1 MNELV
6 EENKIK
12 AATRVAVFNFLSLFK
27 VVGIKLNIYYLYSTV
42 HSTLLIFE
50 INFDTLFKNV
60 LEIWLFFF
68 MFLLKKIYNVKFGLL
83 TVQIL
88 F

>member
-27 VVGIKLNIYYLYSTV
+27 VVGIKLNIYTVLYTV
-42 HSTLLIFE
+42 H
-50 INFDTLFKNV
+50 
-60 LEIWLFFF
+60 
-68 MFLLKKIYNVKFGLL
+68 FLSLK
-83 TVQIL
+83 
-88 F
+88 